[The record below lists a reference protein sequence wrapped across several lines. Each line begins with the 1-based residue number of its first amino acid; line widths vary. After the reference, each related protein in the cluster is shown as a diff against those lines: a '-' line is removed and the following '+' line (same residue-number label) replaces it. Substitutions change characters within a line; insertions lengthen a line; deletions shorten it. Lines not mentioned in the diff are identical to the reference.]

1 MPKLEV
7 ILILPL
13 CLVLSLGGGPGTRG
27 EILFS
32 QLLTP
37 YDCSEGDPCWS
48 SMLRNPVQGQDPDCP
63 TVLQSLEARPMGMSA
78 ATLYGKMAGLK
89 KASASA
95 PITAQFTGAGGPSDS
110 GRDGDT
116 GFVTSQICTPIQLCL
131 SVTLSKLLA
140 ISEPQFPQPF
150 KKG

>member
-1 MPKLEV
+1 MSLAQNHTAIILVVWRLTRLPKLEV

-37 YDCSEGDPCWS
+37 YDCSKGDPCWS
-48 SMLRNPVQGQDPDCP
+48 SMPRNPVQGQDLDCP

-110 GRDGDT
+110 GRDG
-116 GFVTSQICTPIQLCL
+116 
-131 SVTLSKLLA
+131 TLVL
-140 ISEPQFPQPF
+140 
-150 KKG
+150 